1 MEVCEF
7 VGQTGG
13 YGWLVFFFLVV
24 VDGVGMCLLGGEGEC
39 EFAWLRV
46 IYWKKKRIF
55 KWSGKKYRIFDV
67 WCIVIWGVKINKV
80 VFWDAK
86 C

>member
-1 MEVCEF
+1 MCEF

-13 YGWLVFFFLVV
+13 YGWLVFFFSVV

-46 IYWKKKRIF
+46 TERKR
-55 KWSGKKYRIFDV
+55 
-67 WCIVIWGVKINKV
+67 
-80 VFWDAK
+80 
-86 C
+86 